1 VLMKIFL
8 SILLLF
14 NTAGISFAEDKI
26 LPFPTFKLLKMD
38 SSSYLTNQD
47 IADNKN
53 TIFIN
58 FSPTCDHCERTI
70 KSILDNITKF
80 SETQFILTSFESFSS
95 IRKLYFDYSLHTYS
109 SVFIVQETD
118 YSLTKQIQYSS
129 FPCLIVFDKQ
139 QKFIKKIEEESNAKT
154 LLKVLNIK
162 TK

>member
-1 VLMKIFL
+1 MNKIT
-8 SILLLF
+8 ILTWLLF
-14 NTAGISFAEDKI
+14 SLILDIKAEDKN
-26 LPFPTFKLLKMD
+26 LLFPTFKLLKMD

-47 IADNKN
+47 IASNKN

-95 IRKLYFDYSLHTYS
+95 IRKFYFDYSLHTFS
-109 SVFIVQETD
+109 SVYIVQETD

-129 FPCLIVFDKQ
+129 FPCLILFDKQ

-162 TK
+162 SK

>member
-1 VLMKIFL
+1 MNKI
-8 SILLLF
+8 ILLTWMLF
-14 NTAGISFAEDKI
+14 SLVWELKAEDKN
-26 LPFPTFKLLKMD
+26 LLFPTFKLLKMD
-38 SSSYLTNQD
+38 SSTYLTNQD
-47 IADNKN
+47 IANNKN

-95 IRKLYFDYSLHTYS
+95 IRKFYFDYSLHTYS
-109 SVFIVQETD
+109 SVYIVQESD

-129 FPCLIVFDKQ
+129 FPCLIIFDKQ
-139 QKFIKKIEEESNAKT
+139 QKFIKKIDEESNAKT

-162 TK
+162 SK

>member
-1 VLMKIFL
+1 MNKI
-8 SILLLF
+8 ILLTWMLF
-14 NTAGISFAEDKI
+14 SLVLDLKAEDKN
-26 LPFPTFKLLKMD
+26 LLFPTFKLLKMD
-38 SSSYLTNQD
+38 SSTYLTNQD

-95 IRKLYFDYSLHTYS
+95 IRKFYFDYSLHTYS
-109 SVFIVQETD
+109 SVYIVQESD

-129 FPCLIVFDKQ
+129 FPCLIIFDKQ
-139 QKFIKKIEEESNAKT
+139 QKFIKKSFLRVQTKSKSNRYAKSSET
-154 LLKVLNIK
+154 
-162 TK
+162 

>member
-1 VLMKIFL
+1 MNKI
-8 SILLLF
+8 ILLTWMLF
-14 NTAGISFAEDKI
+14 SLVLDLKAEDKN
-26 LPFPTFKLLKMD
+26 LLFPTFKLLKMD
-38 SSSYLTNQD
+38 SSTYLTNQD

-58 FSPTCDHCERTI
+58 VSPTCDHCERTI

-95 IRKLYFDYSLHTYS
+95 IRKFYFDYSLHTYS
-109 SVFIVQETD
+109 SVYIVQESD

-129 FPCLIVFDKQ
+129 FPCLIIFDKQ
-139 QKFIKKIEEESNAKT
+139 QKFIKKIDEESNAKT

-162 TK
+162 SK

>member
-1 VLMKIFL
+1 MNKI
-8 SILLLF
+8 ILLTWMLF
-14 NTAGISFAEDKI
+14 SLVLDLKAKDKN
-26 LPFPTFKLLKMD
+26 LLFPTFKLLKMD
-38 SSSYLTNQD
+38 SSTYLTNQD

-95 IRKLYFDYSLHTYS
+95 IRKFYFDYSLHTYS
-109 SVFIVQETD
+109 SVYIVQESD

-129 FPCLIVFDKQ
+129 FPCLIIFDKQ
-139 QKFIKKIEEESNAKT
+139 QKFIKKIDEESNAKT

-162 TK
+162 SK

>member
-1 VLMKIFL
+1 MNKIT
-8 SILLLF
+8 ILTWLLF
-14 NTAGISFAEDKI
+14 SLILDIKAEDKN
-26 LPFPTFKLLKMD
+26 LLFPTFKLLKMD
-38 SSSYLTNQD
+38 SSTYLTNQD

-95 IRKLYFDYSLHTYS
+95 IRKFYFDYSLHTYS
-109 SVFIVQETD
+109 SVYIVQESD

-129 FPCLIVFDKQ
+129 FPCLIIFDKQ
-139 QKFIKKIEEESNAKT
+139 QKFIKKIDEESNAKT

-162 TK
+162 SK

>member
-1 VLMKIFL
+1 MNKI
-8 SILLLF
+8 ILLTWMLF
-14 NTAGISFAEDKI
+14 SLILDIKAEDKN
-26 LPFPTFKLLKMD
+26 LLFPTFKLLKMD
-38 SSSYLTNQD
+38 SSTYLTNQD
-47 IADNKN
+47 IASNKN

-95 IRKLYFDYSLHTYS
+95 IRKFYFDYSLHTYS

-129 FPCLIVFDKQ
+129 FPCLIIFDKQ
-139 QKFIKKIEEESNAKT
+139 QKFIKKIDEESNAKT
-154 LLKVLNIK
+154 LLKLLNIK
-162 TK
+162 SK

>member
-1 VLMKIFL
+1 MNKI
-8 SILLLF
+8 ILLTWMLF
-14 NTAGISFAEDKI
+14 SLVLDLKAEDKN
-26 LPFPTFKLLKMD
+26 LLFPTFKLLKMD
-38 SSSYLTNQD
+38 SSTYLTNQD
-47 IADNKN
+47 IASNKN

-95 IRKLYFDYSLHTYS
+95 IRKFYFDYSLHTYS

-129 FPCLIVFDKQ
+129 FPCLILFDKQ

>member
-1 VLMKIFL
+1 MNKIT
-8 SILLLF
+8 ILTWLLF
-14 NTAGISFAEDKI
+14 SLILDIKAEDKN
-26 LPFPTFKLLKMD
+26 LLFPTFKLLKMD

-47 IADNKN
+47 IASNKN

-95 IRKLYFDYSLHTYS
+95 IRKFYFDYSLHTYS
-109 SVFIVQETD
+109 SVYIVQESD

-129 FPCLIVFDKQ
+129 FPCLIIFDKQ
-139 QKFIKKIEEESNAKT
+139 QKFIKKIDEESNAKT

-162 TK
+162 SK

>member
-1 VLMKIFL
+1 MNKI
-8 SILLLF
+8 ILLTWMLF
-14 NTAGISFAEDKI
+14 SLVLDLKAEDKN
-26 LPFPTFKLLKMD
+26 LLFPTFKLLKMD
-38 SSSYLTNQD
+38 SSTYLTNQD

-95 IRKLYFDYSLHTYS
+95 IRKFYFDYSLHTYS
-109 SVFIVQETD
+109 SVYIVQESD

-129 FPCLIVFDKQ
+129 FPCLIIFDKQ
-139 QKFIKKIEEESNAKT
+139 QKFIKKIDEESNAKT

-162 TK
+162 SK

>member
-1 VLMKIFL
+1 MNKIT
-8 SILLLF
+8 ILTWLLF
-14 NTAGISFAEDKI
+14 SLILDIKAEDKN
-26 LPFPTFKLLKMD
+26 LLFPTFKLLKMD
-38 SSSYLTNQD
+38 SSTYLTNQD
-47 IADNKN
+47 IASNKN

-95 IRKLYFDYSLHTYS
+95 IRKFYFDYSLHTYS

-129 FPCLIVFDKQ
+129 FPCLILFDKQ

>member
-1 VLMKIFL
+1 MNKI
-8 SILLLF
+8 ILLTWMLF
-14 NTAGISFAEDKI
+14 SLVLDLKAEDKN
-26 LPFPTFKLLKMD
+26 LLFPTFKLLKMD
-38 SSSYLTNQD
+38 SSTYLTNQD

-95 IRKLYFDYSLHTYS
+95 IRKFYFDYSLHTYS
-109 SVFIVQETD
+109 SVYIVQESD

-129 FPCLIVFDKQ
+129 FPCLILFDKQ
-139 QKFIKKIEEESNAKT
+139 QKFIKKIDEESNAKT

-162 TK
+162 SK

>member
-1 VLMKIFL
+1 MNKI
-8 SILLLF
+8 ILLTWMLF
-14 NTAGISFAEDKI
+14 SLVLDLKAEDKN
-26 LPFPTFKLLKMD
+26 LLFPTFKLLKMD
-38 SSSYLTNQD
+38 SSTYLTNQD

-95 IRKLYFDYSLHTYS
+95 IRKFYFDYSLHTYS
-109 SVFIVQETD
+109 SVYIVQESD

-129 FPCLIVFDKQ
+129 FPCLILFDKQ

-162 TK
+162 SK

>member
-1 VLMKIFL
+1 MNKI
-8 SILLLF
+8 ILLTWMLF
-14 NTAGISFAEDKI
+14 SLVLDLKAEDKN
-26 LPFPTFKLLKMD
+26 LLFPTFKLLKMD
-38 SSSYLTNQD
+38 SSTYLTNQD

-95 IRKLYFDYSLHTYS
+95 IRKFYFDYSLHTYS
-109 SVFIVQETD
+109 SVYIVQESD

-129 FPCLIVFDKQ
+129 FPCLIIFDKQ
-139 QKFIKKIEEESNAKT
+139 QKFIKKIDEERNAKT

-162 TK
+162 SK

>member
-1 VLMKIFL
+1 MNKI
-8 SILLLF
+8 ILLTWMLF
-14 NTAGISFAEDKI
+14 SLVLDLKAEDKN
-26 LPFPTFKLLKMD
+26 LLFPTFKLLKMD
-38 SSSYLTNQD
+38 SSTYLTNQD

-95 IRKLYFDYSLHTYS
+95 IRKFYFDYSLHTYS
-109 SVFIVQETD
+109 SVYIVQESD

-129 FPCLIVFDKQ
+129 FPCLIIFDKQ

-162 TK
+162 SK

>member
-1 VLMKIFL
+1 MNKI
-8 SILLLF
+8 ILLTWMLF
-14 NTAGISFAEDKI
+14 SLVLDLKAEDKN
-26 LPFPTFKLLKMD
+26 LLFPTFKLLKMD
-38 SSSYLTNQD
+38 SSTYLTNQD

-95 IRKLYFDYSLHTYS
+95 IRKFYFDYSLHTYS
-109 SVFIVQETD
+109 SVYIVQESD

-129 FPCLIVFDKQ
+129 FPCLIIFDKQ
-139 QKFIKKIEEESNAKT
+139 QKFIKKIDEESNA
-154 LLKVLNIK
+154 
-162 TK
+162 